1 MSSTNLTP
9 LPIITFCP
17 AYTRLPITTSA
28 DGLILCPVSKFKIE
42 CQSVQVIMMSDENR
56 QSLPIV
62 SAVSSMASLF
72 QDTQYVLIPAVIL
85 TDDKPR

>member
-1 MSSTNLTP
+1 
-9 LPIITFCP
+9 
-17 AYTRLPITTSA
+17 
-28 DGLILCPVSKFKIE
+28 
-42 CQSVQVIMMSDENR
+42 MSDENR